1 MKDNHPYLVN
11 IDLMIQVQI
20 PADID
25 PHSEDGMAYIRAA
38 VGEQIA
44 NNKAFEWLMENIG
57 EIRPS
62 QQPQQVFRS
71 KVTNIAWDERVG
83 NDVVEHDNA
92 NEPCEAPDEEA
103 VEMMKKGYTVV
114 IGGYYYTATPPK
126 AGQDTPEQQV
136 HVFRYVNS
144 RTRRL
149 PALEYLGSCPMDN
162 ESICKAM
169 GIETI
174 ESQQLL
180 TEYSSVNPL
189 GPHIYMVAKR
199 SQDLTDEERELII
212 RSKQEEITSEREAY
226 REGQIAWVSH
236 EAGNTVA
243 NTYPKGSP
251 QHTAWNRGFNVG
263 A

>member
-38 VGEQIA
+38 IGERIA

-57 EIRPS
+57 EIRPD
-62 QQPQQVFRS
+62 
-71 KVTNIAWDERVG
+71 KE
-83 NDVVEHDNA
+83 
-92 NEPCEAPDEEA
+92 
-103 VEMMKKGYTVV
+103 
-114 IGGYYYTATPPK
+114 
-126 AGQDTPEQQV
+126 AGQDAPEQQV

-149 PALEYLGSCPMDN
+149 PALEYLGSCPMNN
-162 ESICKAM
+162 ESICEAM
-169 GIETI
+169 GIETVS

-212 RSKQEEITSEREAY
+212 KFKPEEIATEREAY

-236 EAGNTVA
+236 EAGNPVA
-243 NTYPKGSP
+243 NTFPKGSP

>member
-11 IDLMIQVQI
+11 IDLMIQVNI

-114 IGGYYYTATPPK
+114 IGGYYYTATLPK
-126 AGQDTPEQQV
+126 AGRDTPE
-136 HVFRYVNS
+136 
-144 RTRRL
+144 
-149 PALEYLGSCPMDN
+149 
-162 ESICKAM
+162 
-169 GIETI
+169 
-174 ESQQLL
+174 
-180 TEYSSVNPL
+180 
-189 GPHIYMVAKR
+189 
-199 SQDLTDEERELII
+199 
-212 RSKQEEITSEREAY
+212 EIATEREAY